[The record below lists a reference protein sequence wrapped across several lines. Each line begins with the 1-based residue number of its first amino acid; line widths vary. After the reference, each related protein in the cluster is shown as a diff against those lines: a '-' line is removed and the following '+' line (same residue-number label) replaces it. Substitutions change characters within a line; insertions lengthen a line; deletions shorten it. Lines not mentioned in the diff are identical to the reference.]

1 MSEME
6 DKVLLATRRW
16 LEEAVIGLNL
26 CPFAR
31 REYER
36 GRIHFA
42 LCEETETEALL
53 LAFAGELLRLEQ
65 EPGIDTTLLV
75 FSRALES
82 FDDYLD
88 LLDMAQAWLEEQ
100 GLEGV
105 YQLASFHPDYVF
117 ADVAE
122 TDAGNCT
129 NRSPWPILHLLRE
142 DSVAEAVAAH
152 RDIAGIPERNITL
165 ARDKG
170 MAYWDALL
178 TRLRE
183 GAAR

>member
-1 MSEME
+1 MSALKEQ
-6 DKVLLATRRW
+6 VTLATRRW

-31 REYER
+31 REHEQ

-42 LCEETETEALL
+42 VCEETDAEALL
-53 LAFAGELLRLEQ
+53 LSFATELLRLEQ
-65 EPGIDTTLLV
+65 DAQIETTLLI
-75 FSRALES
+75 FARALAD

-117 ADVAE
+117 ADSPE
-122 TDAGNCT
+122 TDAANCT
-129 NRSPWPILHLLRE
+129 NRAPWPVIHLLRE
-142 DSVAEAVAAH
+142 ESVEQAVAAH
-152 RDIAGIPERNITL
+152 RDTAAIPERNIAL
-165 ARDKG
+165 AREKG

-183 GAAR
+183 GGR